1 MINLQANV
9 PAIFAT
15 KPAPFVSARYKF
27 IPTTDYIHALEAQG
41 WSVAKAGQTRTR
53 KAPADTARHMVTM
66 EHRKY
71 APSVSMNL
79 GGLAPRVHLINSHNH
94 SSRFRLILGI
104 FRLVCSNGLMVSQG
118 RIQALSFAHT
128 QSARDVADVLTNEF
142 FADAN
147 ENLERAKAWAAI
159 DLTRDQQ
166 QRLAVTARNIRF
178 GEDSTVEPASL
189 LEARRAADVGNSLWQ
204 TFNRLQENSTQ
215 GGIRFPGMRRRSR
228 SITNIG
234 KEVEVNT
241 RLWTAAAD
249 MAKEWGLPV

>member
-1 MINLQANV
+1 MSNLQANV

-15 KPAPFVSARYKF
+15 KPAPFVSERYKF
-27 IPTTDYIHALEAQG
+27 IPTTDYINALEAQG
-41 WSVAKAGQTRTR
+41 WSVTKASQTRTR
-53 KAPADTARHMVTM
+53 KAPADTAKHMVTM
-66 EHRKY
+66 EHSQY
-71 APSVSMNL
+71 APGSMNL
-79 GGLAPRVHLINSHNH
+79 GGLSPRVHLLNSHNH
-94 SSRFRLILGI
+94 SSRFKLILGI

-147 ENLERAKAWAAI
+147 ENLERAKAWSAI

-178 GEDSTVEPASL
+178 GEDSTVDPASL
-189 LEARRAADVGNSLWQ
+189 LEARRAADVGDSLWL

-228 SITNIG
+228 ALTNIG

-241 RLWTAAAD
+241 SLWTAAAD
-249 MAKEWGLPV
+249 MAKEWGLPG

>member
-1 MINLQANV
+1 MSNLQANV

-15 KPAPFVSARYKF
+15 KPAPFVSERYKF
-27 IPTTDYIHALEAQG
+27 IPTTDYINALEAQG
-41 WSVAKAGQTRTR
+41 WSVTKASQTRTR
-53 KAPADTARHMVTM
+53 KAPADTAKHMVTM
-66 EHRKY
+66 EHSQY
-71 APSVSMNL
+71 APGSMEL
-79 GGLAPRVHLINSHNH
+79 GGLSPRVHLLNSHNH
-94 SSRFRLILGI
+94 SSRFKLILGI

-128 QSARDVADVLTNEF
+128 QSARDVADVLTTEF

-147 ENLERAKAWAAI
+147 DNLERAKAWSAI

-166 QRLAVTARNIRF
+166 HALALTARNIRF
-178 GEDSTVEPASL
+178 GEDSTVDPASL
-189 LEARRAADVGNSLWQ
+189 LEARRSADVGDSLWL
-204 TFNRLQENSTQ
+204 TFNRLQENSTR

-228 SITNIG
+228 NLTNIG

-249 MAKEWGLPV
+249 MAKDWGLPG